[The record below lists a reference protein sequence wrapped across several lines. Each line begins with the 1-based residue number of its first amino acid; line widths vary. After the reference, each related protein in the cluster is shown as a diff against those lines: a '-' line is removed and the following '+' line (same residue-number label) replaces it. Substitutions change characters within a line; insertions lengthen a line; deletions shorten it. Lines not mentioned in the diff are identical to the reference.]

1 MTVAGDERSA
11 MTVMRRGR
19 GVCRWAWCIT
29 VFTFAL
35 SAPRAPA
42 QSDPLE
48 AAVKATYL
56 YKLPEFVS
64 WPPGSMPS
72 DNFMLCVVGHDTITD
87 LLEQAVQGQ
96 TVQDRRI
103 MLQRYNEIDANPGC
117 QLMYVAG
124 SAIPSVATVL
134 SVVRGTPV
142 LTVTDGQT
150 QQGAIGM
157 INFILVQGHVRFE
170 INRNAAVASR
180 LEISSKLLTLAVRTL
195 Q

>member
-1 MTVAGDERSA
+1 MTVAGDDRSA
-11 MTVMRRGR
+11 MTVMRRGS
-19 GVCRWAWCIT
+19 GVCRWVWCIA
-29 VFTFAL
+29 VFTFAFA
-35 SAPRAPA
+35 APRAPA

-48 AAVKATYL
+48 SAVKATYL

-64 WPPGSMPS
+64 WPPGSIPS
-72 DNFMLCVVGHDTITD
+72 DNFMLCVVGHDPITD

-96 TVQDRRI
+96 TVQDRRV
-103 MLQRYNEIDANPGC
+103 MLQRYNAIDANPGC

-134 SVVRGTPV
+134 SVVRGMPV

-150 QQGAIGM
+150 EPGAMGM

-180 LEISSKLLTLAVRTL
+180 LGISSKLLTLAVRTL